1 MKTSKQPTPR
11 QSPKM
16 KKMTSKHDFHTFPT
30 EKGIFVSIHQEDE
43 LREDFG
49 PFPSQRVAN
58 SAAHNEW
65 TRQLEESMKNR
76 LAKMGFADEFLKN
89 NLIVM

>member
-1 MKTSKQPTPR
+1 MKP
-11 QSPKM
+11 M
-16 KKMTSKHDFHTFPT
+16 KSKHDYHTSLTP
-30 EKGIFVSIHQEDE
+30 EGIYVSIHQENE
-43 LREDFG
+43 LRKDFG
-49 PFPSQRVAN
+49 PFTNQRKAN
-58 SAAHNEW
+58 NAAHNEW